1 MKKLILFTLLF
12 TSLLS
17 CCDKDDNEAN
27 EVLPPAT
34 QTGAGT
40 FACKVNGQSF
50 IDTSGGYFNC
60 FYQLVDGKYFFG
72 ISGKDEGFKNS
83 NSPWSISLGT
93 NNKTINEGETLNLL
107 SDVSGNAVGGVFITI
122 SINNSDSATT
132 NENYTG
138 ELTITKLDF
147 TNHIVSGTFW
157 YNIKNPYT
165 NETIEIREGRFDT
178 LFTQ

>member
-1 MKKLILFTLLF
+1 MRSKWVTL
-12 TSLLS
+12 
-17 CCDKDDNEAN
+17 
-27 EVLPPAT
+27 
-34 QTGAGT
+34 
-40 FACKVNGQSF
+40 
-50 IDTSGGYFNC
+50 
-60 FYQLVDGKYFFG
+60 
-72 ISGKDEGFKNS
+72 
-83 NSPWSISLGT
+83 
-93 NNKTINEGETLNLL
+93 KTINEGETLNLL